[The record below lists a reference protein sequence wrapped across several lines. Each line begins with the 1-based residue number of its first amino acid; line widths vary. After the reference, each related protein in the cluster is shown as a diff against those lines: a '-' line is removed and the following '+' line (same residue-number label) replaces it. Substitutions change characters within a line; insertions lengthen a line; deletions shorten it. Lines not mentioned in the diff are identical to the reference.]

1 MQANLDYERACA
13 TLHEALRFGMDP
25 SLEPITRMCAA
36 MGDPQKSY
44 ACLQVAGTNGKTS
57 TAHMTAALVQA
68 CADACCGEG
77 DAASSGAPSPGVGTI
92 LETPAKVG
100 LYTSPGL
107 TCYNER
113 MKIFEGRDGHVR
125 AISDTAF
132 AEAID
137 AAVAAGKSCDV
148 APTEFELLTAAALW
162 WFAEEGTDAVV
173 LECGL
178 GGRWDATSVV
188 DPAVAVLTGVGL
200 DHTRVLGD
208 TVEQIAAEKAAIIK
222 AGSVA
227 VLADGIAC
235 HELFEARA
243 REVGAPVMDACPA
256 DLGLFAD
263 PDAVSSFPSY
273 QRPNIATALKAAQA
287 FFGVSVAAL
296 PQASRALCSLSIPGR
311 FECLRED
318 PLFIID
324 AAHNPQ
330 SAAVLAKELAA
341 RFKMPAAPRGAAFDG
356 VAVHGESAHAPVK
369 PPIWTLLLGILADK
383 DAAGIVHELAPLFTD
398 IVVTRS
404 SSPRALDPHELAA
417 IVAAE
422 TGRMPT
428 EVPDIATALS
438 MLADTP
444 VLATG
449 SITVAG
455 EVKRLFCATGE
466 VRL

>member
-1 MQANLDYERACA
+1 MRQAKKERAGLQANLDYERACA
-13 TLHEALRFGMDP
+13 TLREALRFGMDL
-25 SLEPITRMCAA
+25 SLDPITRMCAY

-77 DAASSGAPSPGVGTI
+77 GAGLSGAPLSGAGTL
-92 LETPAKVG
+92 LEAPAKVG

-113 MKIFEGRDGHVR
+113 MKIFEGSDGHVR
-125 AISDTAF
+125 AISDIAF

-137 AAVAAGKSCDV
+137 AAVAAGKSCSV

-162 WFAEEGTDAVV
+162 WFAEEGVGAAV

-178 GGRWDATSVV
+178 GGRWDATSVA

-222 AGSVA
+222 PGSVA

-235 HELFEARA
+235 RELFAARA
-243 REVGAPVMDACPA
+243 REVDAPVMDACPA
-256 DLGLFAD
+256 DLRLLAD
-263 PDAVSSFPSY
+263 PGAASSFPSY

-287 FFGVSVAAL
+287 FFGISIAAL
-296 PQASRALCSLSIPGR
+296 PQVSRALCGLSIPGR

-318 PLFIID
+318 PLLVID

-330 SAAVLAKELAA
+330 SAAVLAKELVA
-341 RFKMPAAPRGAAFDG
+341 RFKPPMP
-356 VAVHGESAHAPVK
+356 
-369 PPIWTLLLGILADK
+369 TLLLGILADK

-404 SSPRALDPHELAA
+404 SSPRSLCPHELAA
-417 IVAAE
+417 LVAAE

-428 EVPDIATALS
+428 EAPDIVAALS

-455 EVKRLFCATGE
+455 EVKRLVCA
-466 VRL
+466 